1 MVRFAGITF
10 PLLLAASVAGAAD
23 PAQNGDEFFE
33 KEVRPLLVERCL
45 QCHGENK
52 TKGDLKLTS
61 REALLKGGD
70 RGPAV
75 APGKPDESLI
85 VQAIRLRRKTEDA
98 ADRQARRA

>member
-1 MVRFAGITF
+1 
-10 PLLLAASVAGAAD
+10 
-23 PAQNGDEFFE
+23 
-33 KEVRPLLVERCL
+33 VRPLRVERCL
-45 QCHGENK
+45 QCHGDNT

-85 VQAIRLRRKTEDA
+85 VQAVRFTEKP
-98 ADRQARRA
+98 